1 MAVDLKSRN
10 RFLAGRN
17 PIIHV
22 AEEAFTTTVVGSWPR
37 PSWLLQEL
45 RRKNR
50 GEISYERF
58 SEVADEAVLLAVKYQ
73 EDAGI
78 EVVTDGEQRRD
89 NFYSF
94 VADKLEGIRLM
105 SVAELMDYVQD
116 RQRFEEMLSRLDVPA
131 FAIKSPVVVG
141 PIRKRRPI
149 ALDELQ
155 FLREHTKRRIKVPLP
170 GPYMLT
176 RASWVEPLSREAYWS
191 REDLAME
198 YVRLLREEIV
208 ALAEAGAHFVQLDE
222 PTLTEVVYGGV
233 SQQTFMCAAIMAKT
247 DPKEELEFATELINK
262 TVRGITGVK
271 IGVHVCRGNWTRS
284 EGSLLRGDYKPLI
297 PYFQEMKVDQFV
309 LEFATERAGS
319 LSVFEGASGIRELG
333 LGVVNPRT
341 EEVESVD
348 SIVARAREA
357 LRYFDPDKIYLNPDC
372 GFGTFAESPVNMAP
386 VAYRK
391 LRSMVLAAEVLRKE
405 YS

>member
-1 MAVDLKSRN
+1 VKRETFITS
-10 RFLAGRN
+10 
-17 PIIHV
+17 
-22 AEEAFTTTVVGSWPR
+22 VVGSWPR
-37 PSWLLQEL
+37 PAWLLQEL

-50 GEISYERF
+50 GEISYEQF
-58 SEVADEAVLLAVKYQ
+58 SEVADEAVLLAIKYQ

-78 EVVTDGEQRRD
+78 DVITDGEQRRD

-94 VADKLEGIRLM
+94 VADKLEGIKLM

-116 RQRFEEMLSRLDVPA
+116 RRRFEEMLSRLDVPA

-149 ALDELQ
+149 TLDELQ
-155 FLREHTKRRIKVPLP
+155 FLKEHTKRRIKVPLP

-198 YVRLLREEIV
+198 YVRLLREEIIK
-208 ALAEAGAHFVQLDE
+208 LAEAGAHFVQLDE

-233 SQQTFMCAAIMAKT
+233 STQTFMCAAIMAKT

-262 TVRGITGVK
+262 TVKGITGVK
-271 IGVHVCRGNWTRS
+271 IGIHVCRGNWTKA
-284 EGSLLRGDYKPLI
+284 EGSLLRGDYAPLI

-319 LSVFEGASGIRELG
+319 LNVFEGASGIREIG

-341 EEVESVD
+341 DEVERVD
-348 SIVARAREA
+348 SIVSKVREA

-372 GFGTFAESPVNMAP
+372 GFGTFAESPVNRAP

-391 LRSMVLAAEVLRKE
+391 LRSMVEAAEKLRRE
-405 YS
+405 YA